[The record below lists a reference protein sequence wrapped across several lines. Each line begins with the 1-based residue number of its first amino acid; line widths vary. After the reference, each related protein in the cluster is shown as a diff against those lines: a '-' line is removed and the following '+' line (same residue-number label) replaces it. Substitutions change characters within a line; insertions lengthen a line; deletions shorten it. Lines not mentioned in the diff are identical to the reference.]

1 MEEKIIEI
9 FRKSKTDFVSGEDI
23 SNALKVSRAAIWKHI
38 EKLREMGYE
47 FDAVPHLGYRLKKSP
62 DKLYAF
68 EICPRLKTRVIGK
81 KILYYNELDSTNTTA
96 YELAHKI
103 NGEGAIVVAEKQNK
117 GKGRLLRH
125 WSSPKSGGIYMSVI
139 LRPDITPFYAPI
151 ITLMAAVSVAQAIRE
166 TSAVEACIKWPN
178 DIIVKDKKVAGILT
192 EMEAESDRVKF
203 IILGIGINVNT
214 MLSELPKTASSIA
227 RMSGGPVSRQ
237 ALLIAIIER
246 LEHNYNNIN
255 KAGFS
260 EIRLEWKNLSATLGR
275 RVRANCMHKIIEGT
289 ACDIDRDG
297 ALKIRTDNGFHEKI
311 FAGDLVV
318 LR

>member
-139 LRPDITPFYAPI
+139 LRPDITPFYAPV
-151 ITLMAAVSVAQAIRE
+151 ITLMAAVSVAQAIRDV
-166 TSAVEACIKWPN
+166 SAVEACIKWPN

-203 IILGIGINVNT
+203 IILGIGINVNS

-289 ACDIDRDG
+289 ACDIDLDG